1 MQTELKKDDV
11 KNTVRILMQLDEK
24 SLLLIDSGARML
36 LARQELEES
45 KKSLWL
51 RQKN

>member
-1 MQTELKKDDV
+1 MQAELKKDDV

-45 KKSLWL
+45 KKEVK
-51 RQKN
+51 R